1 MKKLFAV
8 LLVIGIGLSLTLCQK
23 PKTNEA
29 DTQAVSSKDINS
41 LEVDDNFNW
50 KTIKDIQVSLTSS
63 TDNVVFIKSIKG
75 DVYLKAFLKS
85 GQKFDTKITI
95 PTYVKEV
102 IVVCKGHSQKLSV
115 EDKVLTYSFN

>member
-1 MKKLFAV
+1 MKKLITV
-8 LLVIGIGLSLTLCQK
+8 LLIAGIGLGLTLCQK
-23 PKTNEA
+23 PKTNET
-29 DTQAVSSKDINS
+29 DTQANVSKDINS

-95 PTYVKEV
+95 PTYVEEV
-102 IVVCKGHSQKLSV
+102 MVVCKGQSQKLSV
-115 EDKVLTYSFN
+115 VDKTLTYSFN

>member
-1 MKKLFAV
+1 MKKLITV
-8 LLVIGIGLSLTLCQK
+8 LLVVGIGLSLTLCQK
-23 PKTNEA
+23 PKTNKT
-29 DTQAVSSKDINS
+29 DTQAELSKDINT
-41 LEVDDNFNW
+41 LDVDDNFNW

-95 PTYVKEV
+95 PTYVEEV
-102 IVVCKGHSQKLSV
+102 MVVCNGQSQKLSV
-115 EDKVLTYSFN
+115 VDKVLTYSFN

>member
-1 MKKLFAV
+1 MKKLIN
-8 LLVIGIGLSLTLCQK
+8 LLLILGIGLSFTLCQK
-23 PKTNEA
+23 PKTNET
-29 DTQAVSSKDINS
+29 DTQANLSKDINS

-85 GQKFDTKITI
+85 GQKFDTKITV

-102 IVVCKGHSQKLSV
+102 MVVCKGQSQKLSV